1 MKDLKG
7 ESLYALHVINIES
20 KKKEKGET
28 PLYTVHNISNF
39 RVSSKR
45 WLHLRKVIK
54 PQKL

>member
-45 WLHLRKVIK
+45 
-54 PQKL
+54 